1 MSRIRIIDAIVIVIF
16 IAAWG
21 FYLSHEESTRFD
33 VNQTFTLPWL
43 IAAETTALAI
53 LYAMFR
59 YYRHKIKTGK
69 LSLKQ
74 LLPTA
79 SEDPPGKEDTTT
91 KGNKLKN

>member
-1 MSRIRIIDAIVIVIF
+1 MSRTRIIDVIVIVIL
-16 IAAWG
+16 IAVWG
-21 FYLSHEESTRFD
+21 FYLSREGSTRFD

-43 IAAETTALAI
+43 IAAESTALAV
-53 LYAMFR
+53 LYAVLR

-79 SEDPPGKEDTTT
+79 SEDPPGKEGTT
-91 KGNKLKN
+91 KKE